1 MAEHMKRN
9 EILKKRHE
17 IHEQLAK
24 LNAEWAGLLEKANC
38 NLDLIPDK
46 AKTFEAKFKELDNQL
61 LELW

>member
-1 MAEHMKRN
+1 MKRN

-24 LNAEWAGLLEKANC
+24 LNAEWADLLEKVNC
-38 NLDLIPDK
+38 NLDLIPLEAK
-46 AKTFEAKFKELDNQL
+46 AFEAKFKELDNQL